1 MRDKKSPTP
10 AWPDVVLTPPG
21 EVVTVLDGPNVT
33 LLRRKVL
40 EECEKEELIAA
51 GAGSRTNIAIQ
62 DAVPG
67 KLPRFQG
74 RIIKHDLHA
83 PMQ

>member
-1 MRDKKSPTP
+1 MRDYKKNTQPP
-10 AWPDVVLTPPG
+10 PDLERPPG

-40 EECEKEELIAA
+40 EECEKEERIAT
-51 GAGSRTNIAIQ
+51 GAARRENISIR

-67 KLPRFQG
+67 QASQQDDFAEDFLQ
-74 RIIKHDLHA
+74 
-83 PMQ
+83 

>member
-1 MRDKKSPTP
+1 MTS
-10 AWPDVVLTPPG
+10 G

-51 GAGSRTNIAIQ
+51 GASRRANISIQ

-67 KLPRFQG
+67 RG
-74 RIIKHDLHA
+74 
-83 PMQ
+83 

>member
-1 MRDKKSPTP
+1 M
-10 AWPDVVLTPPG
+10 
-21 EVVTVLDGPNVT
+21 VTVLDGPNVT

-51 GAGSRTNIAIQ
+51 GAARRENIAIR

-67 KLPRFQG
+67 KWD
-74 RIIKHDLHA
+74 DLTG
-83 PMQ
+83 Q

>member
-1 MRDKKSPTP
+1 MWLFI
-10 AWPDVVLTPPG
+10 AAG

-67 KLPRFQG
+67 KVPRFQG
-74 RIIKHDLHA
+74 SKEEDD
-83 PMQ
+83 PD

>member
-1 MRDKKSPTP
+1 MWLFI
-10 AWPDVVLTPPG
+10 AAG

-67 KLPRFQG
+67 KVPRFQG
-74 RIIKHDLHA
+74 RR
-83 PMQ
+83 

>member
-1 MRDKKSPTP
+1 MWLFI
-10 AWPDVVLTPPG
+10 AAG

-51 GAGSRTNIAIQ
+51 GAARRENISIK

-67 KLPRFQG
+67 RRG
-74 RIIKHDLHA
+74 
-83 PMQ
+83 

>member
-1 MRDKKSPTP
+1 MRDNNHRLPISP
-10 AWPDVVLTPPG
+10 LTTLG
-21 EVVTVLDGPNVT
+21 EVVTVLDGPNVS

-51 GAGSRTNIAIQ
+51 GAGRRETISIR

-67 KLPRFQG
+67 K
-74 RIIKHDLHA
+74 
-83 PMQ
+83 